1 MEKNRKDPL
10 SKTIP
15 TKLFNSV
22 TRLFSGIYLHDFNCG
37 FKAYKLE
44 VVKEYSNFWRNAQVY
59 IPLLVKRKGFNKIGE
74 IEVHHRSREFG
85 SSKFGVE
92 RLVMDF

>member
-1 MEKNRKDPL
+1 MHR
-10 SKTIP
+10 
-15 TKLFNSV
+15 
-22 TRLFSGIYLHDFNCG
+22 
-37 FKAYKLE
+37 
-44 VVKEYSNFWRNAQVY
+44 Y

-92 RLVMDF
+92 RFSNGFLDLLTILFLNKFGTRPMHFLD